1 MELLLIGS
9 HCFIRA
15 PTRDRPSCHDT
26 MHGPKLPKLLLLKP
40 KRLLL
45 PQTNSS
51 QFMMLFAFASRSRS
65 LLVQLVLVLW
75 RAPDERGNS
84 PPKKKQPNKKEGL
97 CCNCGLLGPFL
108 AFKFIDHTVPM
119 FTYVLSCV
127 APATPKPKKS
137 KLKLKDT
144 RLPVRHRRSAGNL

>member
-1 MELLLIGS
+1 
-9 HCFIRA
+9 
-15 PTRDRPSCHDT
+15 

-84 PPKKKQPNKKEGL
+84 PPKKKQPNKKRR
-97 CCNCGLLGPFL
+97 
-108 AFKFIDHTVPM
+108 A
-119 FTYVLSCV
+119 VL
-127 APATPKPKKS
+127 
-137 KLKLKDT
+137 
-144 RLPVRHRRSAGNL
+144 